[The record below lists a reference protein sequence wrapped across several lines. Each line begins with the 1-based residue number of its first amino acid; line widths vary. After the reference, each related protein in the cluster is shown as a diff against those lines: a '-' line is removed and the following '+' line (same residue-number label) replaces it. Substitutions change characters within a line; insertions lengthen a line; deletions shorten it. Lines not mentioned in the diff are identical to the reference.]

1 MSPTQIH
8 SLPISLKIGMY
19 SNYIDEIDKWD
30 YGDNKVEN
38 VEINSEEIRPLS
50 FEFEGVCR
58 SSFVV
63 RRSSFVVRRSSF
75 VVRCSSC
82 VVVRRSSFVRRF
94 GLKWFEV

>member
-1 MSPTQIH
+1 M
-8 SLPISLKIGMY
+8 
-19 SNYIDEIDKWD
+19 N